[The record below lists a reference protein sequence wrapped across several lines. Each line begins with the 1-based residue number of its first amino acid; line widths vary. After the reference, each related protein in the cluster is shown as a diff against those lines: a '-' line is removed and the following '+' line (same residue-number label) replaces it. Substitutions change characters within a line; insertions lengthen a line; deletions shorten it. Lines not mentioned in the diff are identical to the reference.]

1 MDHELGFKPLSPEGV
16 PVALEMAKHYRLLN
30 EASEAESICLDIL
43 RVDKD
48 NQEALQ
54 TLLLALT
61 DKFDRSTV
69 AAVKTARDFLPRVK
83 DEYTRIYLEGIICE
97 RWAKAVLKQ
106 HRPRYQYVAYE
117 WLSNAL
123 AAYGQAAELH
133 PAGHEEAILRWN
145 TCVRIMRAHPQLG
158 PEPEGEPEAQLL
170 E

>member
-1 MDHELGFKPLSPEGV
+1 MDQESEFKPLSPEGV
-16 PVALEMAKHYRLLN
+16 PVALEKAKHYRLLN

-69 AAVKTARDFLPRVK
+69 AAVKAARDVLPRVK
-83 DEYTRIYLEGIICE
+83 DEYTRIYLDGLICE
-97 RWAKAVLKQ
+97 RWAKAVLRQ

-117 WLSNAL
+117 WLTNAM
-123 AAYGQAAELH
+123 AAYEQADRLH
-133 PAGHEEAILRWN
+133 PAGHEEAVLRWN
-145 TCVRIMRAHPQLG
+145 TCVRILRKYPQLG
-158 PEPEGEPEAQLL
+158 TEPEGEPEAQLL